1 MRCPIGLIVVLGVVL
16 AATPVPSRAQD
27 DGVLAPPPG
36 SLREVAA
43 APFLGAESAT
53 RRPTGRRVLGDD
65 PYQLLSSDR
74 LLGLLEQQFWT
85 NLAAY
90 AR

>member
-1 MRCPIGLIVVLGVVL
+1 
-16 AATPVPSRAQD
+16 
-27 DGVLAPPPG
+27 
-36 SLREVAA
+36 
-43 APFLGAESAT
+43 
-53 RRPTGRRVLGDD
+53 VLGDD